1 MTDVRQKKTTKNT
14 IYACSRPTSKLL
26 ITLYDVWCGMFN
38 KLSMTLPPWQ
48 SRVPLMPQT
57 KRYIHPSRDHTRCA
71 SSSHEL
77 GPGDVCLSLACSSIA
92 ISSAMAFFFVAT
104 YTKHRMFMF
113 LDRSFYCIQD
123 LIALQIAKSNFSIS
137 PTSNASLTKNISRT
151 SHWAM
156 WYSVSR
162 TGDQSSKC
170 DSSRVVVK
178 CSLRAQSSYN
188 NLCCYCFRKTIQ
200 AVSFVYFLG
209 QKFS

>member
-1 MTDVRQKKTTKNT
+1 MGSNRNKINHWAAKETKSTIGGTVMMTIQWLLCDRRQKKT

-57 KRYIHPSRDHTRCA
+57 KRYIHPSRDHTGCA

-77 GPGDVCLSLACSSIA
+77 GPGDACLSLACSSIA

-123 LIALQIAKSNFSIS
+123 LIALQIA
-137 PTSNASLTKNISRT
+137 NIQLLNIT
-151 SHWAM
+151 YKQWLIN
-156 WYSVSR
+156 
-162 TGDQSSKC
+162 SKYITYITL
-170 DSSRVVVK
+170 SYVVFCLK
-178 CSLRAQSSYN
+178 DR
-188 NLCCYCFRKTIQ
+188 
-200 AVSFVYFLG
+200 G
-209 QKFS
+209 